1 MEAKVEY
8 HDSLDFEHRP
18 GQLILIDEADFM
30 LLGDPQGSYDK
41 LADSNVIAFSSS
53 LN

>member
-1 MEAKVEY
+1 MEY

-41 LADSNVIAFSSS
+41 LANSNVIAFSSS